1 MPPAKAKKD
10 RTAKK
15 PARYYT
21 IGPQVRAWI
30 EATCRHTKGRAFA
43 GRPVIFEP
51 FQSEFIDELFL
62 RDAKTHLPVY
72 SSALWGLPT
81 KNGKSTSASTLAIDG
96 LAGPWADY
104 SPEVYVAAMSRRQAG
119 VIGETVAAM
128 IKGGPLARYLDVQT
142 HLIRRPAPKDDPADI
157 GIFRALA
164 AEAGAVHGVSPSRT
178 IYDELGQ
185 AKNQE
190 LLAALEKSTGAREDA
205 LTLTITHWGIERHGP
220 LGGIYDRALALPDV
234 RVRYTDGVESVVWAR
249 DRENG
254 FLMAWHGILDDH
266 RDRVDDPAVWKA
278 CNPASWITED
288 FLRKQRGKASMRE
301 ADFIRYHLNGAV
313 TELNAWLPG
322 GLWQQLADPK
332 LVLERGADA
341 WLGVDAAVKHD
352 SSALVIDVPVRVT
365 LTPAGL
371 IVPHG
376 SAPGEGRW
384 LHQLEAIIFEPGDH
398 GTGMI
403 EMLEITIRRVCK
415 LYRVRAVAY
424 DPWRF
429 HRSAIELESEGIPM
443 VEFPQNHERMVPA
456 SQRFYELANEHL
468 LRHDGSR
475 DFALHVTNATVRET
489 ARGWR
494 IDKAKARHKID
505 AAVAGVQAVKTADD
519 MLNAGG
525 GRPTRFRKIT

>member
-1 MPPAKAKKD
+1 MKKD

-43 GRPVIFEP
+43 GKPVIFEP
-51 FQSEFIDELFL
+51 YEIEFIDELML

-72 SSALWGLPT
+72 SSAVLGLPT
-81 KNGKSTSASTLAIDG
+81 KNGKSTLAATLAIDG

-119 VIGETVAAM
+119 VIGDTVSAM

-185 AKNQE
+185 AKNPE
-190 LLAALEKSTGAREDA
+190 LLATLEKSTGAREDA
-205 LTLTITHWGIERHGP
+205 LTLTITHWGIDRHGP
-220 LGGIYDRALALPDV
+220 LGDIYDRALTLPDV
-234 RVRYTDGVESVVWAR
+234 DVRYRDNVESVMWAR

-254 FLMAWHGILDDH
+254 FLMTWHGVLDEH
-266 RDRVDDPAVWKA
+266 RDRIDDPAVWKA
-278 CNPASWITED
+278 CNPASWITDD
-288 FLRKQRGKASMRE
+288 FLRKQHGKASMRE

-313 TELNAWLPG
+313 TELNAWLHG
-322 GLWQQLADPK
+322 GLWQSLAEPG
-332 LVLERGADA
+332 LVLPKGADV

-352 SSALVIDVPVRVT
+352 SSALVIDAPIKVT
-365 LTPAGL
+365 LTASNL

-376 SAPGEGRW
+376 SAAGEDRW
-384 LHQLEAIIFEPGDH
+384 LHRLEAMIFEPSDS

-403 EMLEITIRRVCK
+403 EQLEISIKRLAK
-415 LYRVRAVAY
+415 LYRIRAVAY

-429 HRSAIELESEGIPM
+429 HRSAIELEAEGFPM

-468 LRHDGSR
+468 IRHDGSR
-475 DFALHVTNATVRET
+475 DFAQHVTNATVRET

-505 AAVAGVQAVKTADD
+505 AAVAAVQAVKTADD

-525 GRPTRFRKIT
+525 GRPARFSVID